1 MAAGA
6 IIAIVIFAI
15 IIGLIPVIF
24 YLLTLQNTLKAV
36 SPSNQKMPPG
46 QVWLLLIPLF
56 GIVWH
61 FIIVQRMA
69 ESIKAELD
77 MRGQAAREDKP
88 AYSVG
93 LAMCICQC
101 CSIIPFLGWLASL
114 AYIVLWIIYW
124 VRVAEYKRQLQTP
137 FVPQI

>member
-1 MAAGA
+1 MAIGA

-69 ESIKAELD
+69 ESIKAEFD
-77 MRGQAAREDKP
+77 MRGQMPKEDKP

-124 VRVAEYKRQLQTP
+124 VRVSEYKKQLQSP
-137 FVPQI
+137 FVPQL